1 MRLEQVE
8 STSYY
13 FESSRNKVLMSKVAF
28 ITELE
33 EPGPIASLS
42 VKSVAEATS
51 MGGRMVLHLK
61 ARLPRKFQE
70 GELLTPWILWNK
82 RDLASRSTCLLG
94 VCLTYLAHE
103 PIPEP
108 TLWLEGCNRLARSG
122 SHSLS
127 WSCGWGQTPPKSHES
142 NMKEG
147 VTLRDTYDTV
157 RRRREDGYWS
167 QK

>member
-13 FESSRNKVLMSKVAF
+13 FESSKNKVLMSKVAF

-70 GELLTPWILWNK
+70 GELLTP
-82 RDLASRSTCLLG
+82 
-94 VCLTYLAHE
+94 
-103 PIPEP
+103 
-108 TLWLEGCNRLARSG
+108 
-122 SHSLS
+122 
-127 WSCGWGQTPPKSHES
+127 
-142 NMKEG
+142 
-147 VTLRDTYDTV
+147 
-157 RRRREDGYWS
+157 
-167 QK
+167 